1 MILSKKAV
9 CGKLVTKVNAIKKSN
24 KRIQKILKILIK
36 KKANP
41 NVLVKKTDLNKTV
54 LLLLVN
60 LMD

>member
-9 CGKLVTKVNAIKKSN
+9 CDKFVTKVNAIKKSN

-36 KKANP
+36 KKPNP